1 MISFTVI
8 SFINTF
14 FLPSYSSEIEFA
26 KKEKRI
32 LDDGV
37 FEDEDMS
44 KKDE

>member
-1 MISFTVI
+1 LI

-14 FLPSYSSEIEFA
+14 FLPSYSSEVEFA

-37 FEDEDMS
+37 LDDEDLS
-44 KKDE
+44 KKEE